1 MNLFR
6 CAIGICFILGVAYAF
21 SEDRKNI
28 DWRLVASG
36 IFIQFVIGILIAK
49 VALISSFFGFIS
61 NEFVHFLNF
70 SLKGAEFLFGDLAK
84 NSDQHLDARH
94 SLGFLFA
101 FQAFPI
107 IIFFSS
113 VTSGL
118 YYLGVLQKIVWAF
131 AWLMSKTMRLS
142 GAESVSMVGNIFL
155 GQTEAPLLVKPF
167 ILKMTSS
174 ELNCLMTG
182 GMATLA
188 GSVLSAYVVFLGGTE
203 IESQT
208 LFATYLVSASVMNAP
223 AAIVMSKMF
232 MPEAFPEKIDHRIEV
247 SKKQF
252 GVNLIDALSKGAT
265 DGVNLILN
273 IGGMLLTFIAIVYA
287 INWVLMDGIGAFTG
301 LNAYVISSTNGA
313 FEGFSLQYILGQI
326 FRFFAFVIGISWSES
341 LLVGSLLGQKFIVNE
356 FVGYISLA
364 EMKSSGV
371 LSEHAIMISTY
382 ALCGFANLSSIG
394 IQIGGIG
401 AMAPS
406 RREDLSLLGF
416 KALIGASLTTLM
428 TATIAGTIF

>member
-36 IFIQFVIGILIAK
+36 LFIQLVIGILIAK

-61 NEFVHFLNF
+61 NKFVHFLNF
-70 SLKGAEFLFGDLAK
+70 ALEGAEFLFGDLAK
-84 NSDQHLDARH
+84 NSDQHSDARH
-94 SLGFLFA
+94 NLGFLFA
-101 FQAFPI
+101 FQALPV

-113 VTSGL
+113 ITAGL
-118 YYLGVLQKIVWAF
+118 YYLGILQKIVWAF
-131 AWLMSKTMRLS
+131 AWFMSKTMRLS
-142 GAESVSMVGNIFL
+142 GAESVSMAGNIFL
-155 GQTEAPLLVKPF
+155 GQTEAPLLVRPF

-188 GSVLSAYVVFLGGTE
+188 GSVLSAYVVFLGGAET
-203 IESQT
+203 ESQT

-232 MPEAFPEKIDHRIEV
+232 MPEATPEKIDQGIEV

-273 IGGMLLTFIAIVYA
+273 IGGMLLTFIAIIFA

-326 FRFFAFVIGISWSES
+326 FRFFAFVIGISWNES
-341 LLVGSLLGQKFIVNE
+341 LLVGSLLGQKFVINE
-356 FVGYISLA
+356 FVGYVSLA

-371 LSEHAIMISTY
+371 LSERAIIISTY

-416 KALIGASLTTLM
+416 KALVGASLSTLM
-428 TATIAGTIF
+428 TAAIAGAVF

>member
-1 MNLFR
+1 M
-6 CAIGICFILGVAYAF
+6 GVAYVF

-36 IFIQFVIGILIAK
+36 IFIQLVIGILIAK
-49 VALISSFFGFIS
+49 VALISSFLGFIS
-61 NEFVHFLNF
+61 DKFVHFLNF
-70 SLKGAEFLFGDLAK
+70 ALGGAEFLFGDLAK
-84 NSDQHLDARH
+84 NSNQQPDARH

-101 FQAFPI
+101 FQALPI

-113 VTSGL
+113 VTAGL
-118 YYLGVLQKIVWAF
+118 YYLGILQKIVWAF

-142 GAESVSMVGNIFL
+142 GAESVSMAGNIFL
-155 GQTEAPLLVKPF
+155 GQTEAPLLVRPF

-203 IESQT
+203 TESQT

-232 MPEAFPEKIDHRIEV
+232 MPEATPEKIDHRIKV

-265 DGVNLILN
+265 DGVNLVLN
-273 IGGMLLTFIAIVYA
+273 IGGMLLTFIAIIFA
-287 INWVLMDGIGAFTG
+287 INWVLMDGIGAVTG
-301 LNAYVISSTNGA
+301 LNAYIISSTDGA

-326 FRFFAFVIGISWSES
+326 FRIFAFVIGISWSES
-341 LLVGSLLGQKFIVNE
+341 LLVGSLLGQKFVINE
-356 FVGYISLA
+356 FVGYVSLA
-364 EMKSSGV
+364 EMKASGV
-371 LSEHAIMISTY
+371 LSERAIMISTY

-401 AMAPS
+401 AMVPE

-416 KALIGASLTTLM
+416 KALVGASLSTLM
-428 TATIAGTIF
+428 TAAIAGAVF

>member
-1 MNLFR
+1 
-6 CAIGICFILGVAYAF
+6 
-21 SEDRKNI
+21 
-28 DWRLVASG
+28 
-36 IFIQFVIGILIAK
+36 
-49 VALISSFFGFIS
+49 
-61 NEFVHFLNF
+61 
-70 SLKGAEFLFGDLAK
+70 
-84 NSDQHLDARH
+84 
-94 SLGFLFA
+94 
-101 FQAFPI
+101 
-107 IIFFSS
+107 
-113 VTSGL
+113 
-118 YYLGVLQKIVWAF
+118 
-131 AWLMSKTMRLS
+131 MSKTMRLS
-142 GAESVSMVGNIFL
+142 GAESVSMAGNIFL
-155 GQTEAPLLVKPF
+155 GQTEAPLLVRPF

-188 GSVLSAYVVFLGGTE
+188 GSVLSAYVVFLGGAET
-203 IESQT
+203 ESQT

-232 MPEAFPEKIDHRIEV
+232 MPEATPEKIDQCIEF

-273 IGGMLLTFIAIVYA
+273 IGGMLLTFIAIIFA
-287 INWVLMDGIGAFTG
+287 INCVLMDGIGAFTG

-313 FEGFSLQYILGQI
+313 FEGFSLQYILGQV
-326 FRFFAFVIGISWSES
+326 FRFFAFAIGISWNES
-341 LLVGSLLGQKFIVNE
+341 LLVGSLLGQKFVINE

-371 LSEHAIMISTY
+371 LSERAIIISTY

-401 AMAPS
+401 AMSPS

-416 KALIGASLTTLM
+416 KALVGASLSTMM
-428 TATIAGTIF
+428 TAAIAGAIF